1 MTASAHANTVAFAVE
16 VLPNR
21 GVGSQVLRES
31 GIVRTKGFLYSAKP
45 IALEVIVRPFPEI
58 GERRDEA
65 KTRRNERSEFNFPSS
80 SFRLFRTYANVK
92 FEASRILVANRLWRN
107 SSKQCPPQIRID
119 RGARGAG
126 KNEQVRTKDS
136 I

>member
-45 IALEVIVRPFPEI
+45 IALQVIVRPFPEI
-58 GERRDEA
+58 GERRD
-65 KTRRNERSEFNFPSS
+65 ERSEFNFPSS

-92 FEASRILVANRLWRN
+92 FEANSRR
-107 SSKQCPPQIRID
+107 K
-119 RGARGAG
+119 
-126 KNEQVRTKDS
+126 
-136 I
+136 